1 MLLTTDN
8 RDIRDINHER
18 KRPFS
23 NSSKFKKIANSLILD
38 IFYWKKIAQIG
49 NYFSLR
55 LNKLKQVSVKKQL
68 AAKKG
73 NKKKGALIAPYY
85 TNSFSWRKESSLA
98 IPFSVQMPRSKVQ
111 TKLTNIS
118 RISYMAYS
126 SCVRKMMEN

>member
-1 MLLTTDN
+1 MFLTTDN

-18 KRPFS
+18 KRAFS
-23 NSSKFKKIANSLILD
+23 NSSKFKKIANFLILD

-73 NKKKGALIAPYY
+73 NKKK
-85 TNSFSWRKESSLA
+85 EH
-98 IPFSVQMPRSKVQ
+98 
-111 TKLTNIS
+111 
-118 RISYMAYS
+118 
-126 SCVRKMMEN
+126 